1 MELRWSWRLLLP
13 MLLLG
18 ALVQSLTYW
27 FLCHQHYSE
36 GTSRGVAIWLMLI
49 SFWIFLRK
57 HPNNARI
64 HFGIYVA
71 LSLVV
76 ATCAVFLVYYL

>member
-1 MELRWSWRLLLP
+1 
-13 MLLLG
+13 MLLVG
-18 ALVQSLTYW
+18 AVVESLTYW
-27 FLCHQHYSE
+27 FLRHYYSD
-36 GTSRGVAIWLMLI
+36 GTSRGVAIWFMLI

-57 HPNNARI
+57 HPNNSRI
-64 HFGIYVA
+64 HFGVYVA